1 MQTPITALVRW
12 AGASKRLDGAVFAAV
27 IGWTVLLAS
36 YPTEAV
42 AQSWA
47 QTWPVEPM
55 APRPAAVPEP
65 TPAARQTVTRTPKKA
80 DFQQE
85 SASSEV
91 KLVASWAVDS
101 ADNRGLPYLIVDKV
115 NAKVFVF
122 DARGRLRGAEAA
134 LLGMVPGDRTSKGL
148 GDQKLSA
155 MRPEDR
161 TTPAGRFV
169 ASLAP
174 DLQGQSILWIDY
186 ASALAL
192 HRVVKGKP
200 SERRAERLQ
209 SETADDNRIS
219 YGCIN
224 VPVKF
229 FDSVVDPAFTNT
241 NGIVYILP
249 EKATA
254 RELFGSYD
262 VEDGAQASA
271 SAQP

>member
-1 MQTPITALVRW
+1 MQSLSPSWLPRADV
-12 AGASKRLDGAVFAAV
+12 GKRLAVGAGFGLV
-27 IGWTVLLAS
+27 VLLACHPAS
-36 YPTEAV
+36 ATTQAAPRAEPSGAPSPASTVAPAIHPAV
-42 AQSWA
+42 ARH
-47 QTWPVEPM
+47 PD
-55 APRPAAVPEP
+55 
-65 TPAARQTVTRTPKKA
+65 RT

-85 SASSEV
+85 PASPEV
-91 KLVASWAVDS
+91 KHVADWVLDS
-101 ADNRGLPYLIVDKV
+101 GDNGGMPYLIVDKV

-122 DARGRLRGAEAA
+122 DAKGRLQGAEPA
-134 LLGMVPGDRTSKGL
+134 LLGMVPGDGTADGI

-155 MRPEDR
+155 IRPEDR

-169 ASLAP
+169 ASLDR

-200 SERRAERLQ
+200 AERRAQRLESATPQ
-209 SETADDNRIS
+209 DNRIS

-229 FDSVVDPAFTNT
+229 FEKIVAPAFSKT

-249 EKATA
+249 ETGTA
-254 RELFGSYD
+254 RALFRSYD
-262 VEDGAQASA
+262 VDVNDQERL
-271 SAQP
+271 PL

>member
-1 MQTPITALVRW
+1 MQGLIPLWLPRADGGKHLARGAGLGLVIFL
-12 AGASKRLDGAVFAAV
+12 AFHPASATTQA
-27 IGWTVLLAS
+27 
-36 YPTEAV
+36 
-42 AQSWA
+42 
-47 QTWPVEPM
+47 
-55 APRPAAVPEP
+55 APRAEPPGAQGPASIVA
-65 TPAARQTVTRTPKKA
+65 PATHPAMARRPSRA

-85 SASSEV
+85 SASPEV
-91 KLVASWAVDS
+91 IHVAHWVMDS
-101 ADNRGLPYLIVDKV
+101 GDNGGMPYLIVDKV

-122 DARGRLRGAEAA
+122 DARGRLQGAEPA
-134 LLGMVPGDRTSKGL
+134 LLGMVPGDGTADGI

-155 MRPEDR
+155 IRPEDR

-169 ASLAP
+169 ASLDR

-200 SERRAERLQ
+200 AERRAERLESATSQ
-209 SETADDNRIS
+209 DNRIS

-229 FDSVVDPAFTNT
+229 FEKIVATVFSKT

-249 EKATA
+249 ETGTA
-254 RELFGSYD
+254 RALFRSYD
-262 VEDGAQASA
+262 VDM
-271 SAQP
+271 SAQERLPL